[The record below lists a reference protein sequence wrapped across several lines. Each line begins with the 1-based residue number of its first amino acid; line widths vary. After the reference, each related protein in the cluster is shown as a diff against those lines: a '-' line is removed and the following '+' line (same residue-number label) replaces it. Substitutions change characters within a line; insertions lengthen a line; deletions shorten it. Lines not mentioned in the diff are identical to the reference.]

1 MSRYLVRPV
10 RRDDIELLSEKFGD
24 RHFLEDRLNRQTNGL
39 GVLFTAWSGDA
50 PAGLLYLWLEKAEE
64 PELAAALPDVA
75 LLTHLEVL
83 PPLRSQGIGSEL
95 MNHAERYLEDRG
107 HEQVALAVHED
118 NTRAAA
124 LYFRLGYRDWD
135 AGKIVCY
142 TYEVQPDGS
151 VVREPEKCYVLVKYL
166 NPV

>member
-10 RRDDIELLSEKFGD
+10 QPGDIEILSEKFGD
-24 RHFLEDRLNRQTNGL
+24 RHFLDDRLLRQKNGL
-39 GVLFTAWSGDA
+39 GVLFTAWSGDD
-50 PAGLLYLWLEKAEE
+50 PVGLLYLWLEPAEE
-64 PELAAALPDVA
+64 PEITAALPEVA

-83 PPLRSQGIGSEL
+83 PELRNRGIGSEL
-95 MNHAERYLEDRG
+95 MKHAERYLEDHG

-124 LYFRLGYRDWD
+124 LYARLGYQDWGG
-135 AGKIVCY
+135 GKIVCH
-142 TYEVQPDGS
+142 TYEVRPDGS

-166 NPV
+166 KSA

>member
-1 MSRYLVRPV
+1 M
-10 RRDDIELLSEKFGD
+10 LSEKFGD

-39 GVLFTAWSGDA
+39 GVLFTAWSGDV
-50 PAGLLYLWLEKAEE
+50 PAGLLYLWLEEAEE
-64 PELAAALPDVA
+64 QEIAAALPGVA

-83 PPLRSQGIGSEL
+83 PPLRSKGVGTEL
-95 MNHAERYLEDRG
+95 MDHAERYLEDLGG

-124 LYFRLGYRDWD
+124 LYDRLGYRDWGG
-135 AGKIVCY
+135 GKIVCY

-151 VVREPEKCYVLVKYL
+151 VVREPEKCHVLVKDL
-166 NPV
+166 KSASPHGAATAGVSA